1 MFKGKYLFLLFGFL
15 LTMEMLGIPSVQA
28 AYQLVWSDEFDGS
41 SLNTSNWTYETGGGG
56 WGNNEL
62 QYYTA
67 GGNCTV
73 SGGILT
79 ITAKKENLG
88 GYAYTST
95 RIRTK
100 GLREFKYGKIEAR
113 LAVPK
118 GQGLW
123 PAFWMLGANF
133 PNTAWPQCGEIDIM
147 EHINTDDT
155 VYGTMHWDNGGY
167 AMYGGSRLVSN
178 MAAFHIYSI
187 EWTPSYIRWFVDGIQ
202 FWEGNIANSINSTD
216 EFHQPFFIILNL
228 AIGGNWPGAPDA
240 ATVFPA
246 QYQIDYVRVYQ
257 ETAYRNIVDFDADRK
272 TDITIWRPS
281 NGYWYIIRSS
291 DGNITYT
298 QWGAPNDIPV
308 PGDYDGDGKT
318 DIAVYRAST
327 GAWWIK
333 PSGAGSIYGVGF
345 GGDPSDL
352 PVPGDYDGDGK
363 TDIAIYRASTGA
375 WWIKPSGAGSIYGVG
390 FGGDPSDLPVPGDYD
405 GDGKTDIAV
414 YRASTGAWWI
424 KPSGGGTV

>member
-1 MFKGKYLFLLFGFL
+1 MFKGKYLFLLFGYL

-56 WGNNEL
+56 WGNREL

-133 PNTAWPQCGEIDIM
+133 PNTLWPECGEIDIM
-147 EHINTDDT
+147 EHINTEDT
-155 VYGTMHWDNGGY
+155 VYGTMHWDNGDH
-167 AMYGGSRLVSN
+167 AMYGGSSPVSN
-178 MAAFHIYSI
+178 MADFHIYSI
-187 EWTPSYIRWFVDGIQ
+187 EWTPYHIRWFVDDIQ
-202 FWEGNIANSINSTD
+202 FWEGNIENSINSTE
-216 EFHQPFFIILNL
+216 EFHKPFFMILNL
-228 AIGGNWPGAPDA
+228 AVGGTWPGDPDGG
-240 ATVFPA
+240 TVFPA

-257 ETAYRNIVDFDADRK
+257 ETIYVSKDGICSGNVPCFSDIQKGIASASGPSAIEITQETYDENIILDFDEVIALQGGWD
-272 TDITIWRPS
+272 TNFTSNSSYTTISGSITIT
-281 NGYWYIIRSS
+281 NGKMTIERIIF
-291 DGNITYT
+291 
-298 QWGAPNDIPV
+298 
-308 PGDYDGDGKT
+308 K
-318 DIAVYRAST
+318 
-327 GAWWIK
+327 
-333 PSGAGSIYGVGF
+333 
-345 GGDPSDL
+345 
-352 PVPGDYDGDGK
+352 
-363 TDIAIYRASTGA
+363 
-375 WWIKPSGAGSIYGVG
+375 
-390 FGGDPSDLPVPGDYD
+390 
-405 GDGKTDIAV
+405 
-414 YRASTGAWWI
+414 
-424 KPSGGGTV
+424 